1 MEPTIR
7 PMTEADWPSVCE
19 IFEDGLATG
28 QASFETGIPTWEWW
42 HASHHRHSRLVACDE
57 VGVVGWAALS
67 PASARACY
75 AGVAEVSVYVAVRC
89 RGRGVGRRL
98 LQEVIASSEKN
109 GIWTL
114 YSSTFPENKESLKL
128 QESCGF
134 RKVGLREKIAM
145 HHGVWRDTI
154 LSERRSKVV
163 GIPGEC

>member
-1 MEPTIR
+1 
-7 PMTEADWPSVCE
+7 
-19 IFEDGLATG
+19 
-28 QASFETGIPTWEWW
+28 
-42 HASHHRHSRLVACDE
+42 
-57 VGVVGWAALS
+57 
-67 PASARACY
+67 
-75 AGVAEVSVYVAVRC
+75 
-89 RGRGVGRRL
+89 L